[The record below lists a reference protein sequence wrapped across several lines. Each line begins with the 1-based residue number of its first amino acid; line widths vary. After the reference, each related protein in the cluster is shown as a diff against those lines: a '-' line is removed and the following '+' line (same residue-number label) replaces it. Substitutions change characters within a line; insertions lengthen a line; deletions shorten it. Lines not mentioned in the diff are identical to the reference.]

1 MWAHSKHSTKLAL
14 AHAQLESVVLQ
25 RTAELQILS
34 QRLLKVQDEERR
46 KLSRDLHDSTGQT
59 LAALKISISF
69 LEEHCKQNP
78 STMAL
83 ASEVAGLADQAIEE
97 IRTMSYL
104 LHPPLLDE
112 VGFACA
118 AEWYVE
124 GFAKRTGVNVKLDI
138 ATAQERLPIGIEI
151 ALFRV
156 LQESL
161 TNVHRH
167 SGASE
172 VSVCFQPQL
181 ETIVLEIRDDGRG
194 IPADRLDRLREA
206 SAETG
211 VGLAGMRER
220 MNELN
225 GKLEI
230 ESDGH
235 GTTMRAIVPLSAI
248 TLSGRLGDCGQM
260 TASSTPR
267 GTQRLPACCICN
279 SPVLLET
286 SKTDEYGQAV
296 HEECYVLKLC
306 SMAEFLD
313 DGASPS
319 GPANKHAI
327 YQPYEGTM
335 PDDWESPRPRQHD
348 VLATMLKQRANRVS
362 WHRGPWNV
370 DLAAVVTVL
379 VLTCWIAY
387 SDRHP
392 ASFLGSFELQ
402 RTIANVEQV
411 TQPPAQAVSAE
422 DGSRFP
428 TVPIPVGEA
437 RTATFLQQVELAEN
451 EVVHIGEDV
460 TVRYFTPRPALHRVP
475 VGQNQVVHMG
485 EDVTVRYFTPQP
497 APRRVPAG
505 QYQVV
510 HMGEDVTVRY
520 FTPVGR
526 NTRD

>member
-1 MWAHSKHSTKLAL
+1 MWALSKHTRQMAL
-14 AHAQLESVVLQ
+14 EHSQLQSVILQ
-25 RTAELQILS
+25 RTAELQNLS
-34 QRLLKVQDEERR
+34 MRLLKVQDEERR

-59 LAALKISISF
+59 LTALKISISF
-69 LEEHCKQNP
+69 LQEQCMQNP
-78 STMAL
+78 STMVL
-83 ASEVAGLADQAIEE
+83 ASEVAVLADQAIGE

-138 ATAQERLPIGIEI
+138 AAAQERLPIGIEI

-167 SGASE
+167 SRASE
-172 VSVCFQPQL
+172 VSVCLLHQL
-181 ETIVLEIRDDGRG
+181 EKIVLEIQDDGCG
-194 IPADRLDRLREA
+194 IPAERLDRLREA

-235 GTTMRAIVPLSAI
+235 GTTMRAIVPRSA
-248 TLSGRLGDCGQM
+248 TTQSGLCDEWQVPV
-260 TASSTPR
+260 SSIPR
-267 GTQRLPACCICN
+267 GTHRLPGCCICN

-296 HEECYVLKLC
+296 HEECYVLKVC
-306 SMAEFLD
+306 SVAEFLK
-313 DGASPS
+313 DGASTAD
-319 GPANKHAI
+319 PANEHSSN
-327 YQPYEGTM
+327 QPCKVTM
-335 PDDWESPRPRQHD
+335 PKDWEWPRPGQPD
-348 VLATMLKQRANRVS
+348 VLSTMHKQRRKRGS
-362 WHRGPWNV
+362 WHKWTRTRTV
-370 DLAAVVTVL
+370 DLAAAFSIL

-387 SDRHP
+387 SDRHGP
-392 ASFLGSFELQ
+392 SFLGSLELQ
-402 RTIANVEQV
+402 RMTATEEQV
-411 TQPPAQAVSAE
+411 VLPAAKAAPAEDRSKFQAVPVS
-422 DGSRFP
+422 
-428 TVPIPVGEA
+428 VGES
-437 RTATFLQQVELAEN
+437 RTAVLLKRAGLAKQ

-460 TVRYFTPRPALHRVP
+460 TVRYFTPKPASHP
-475 VGQNQVVHMG
+475 VSV
-485 EDVTVRYFTPQP
+485 
-497 APRRVPAG
+497 G

-510 HMGEDVTVRY
+510 HMGDDVTVRY

-526 NTRD
+526 HTRN